1 VEDALYELEVRYTQR
16 RLSELR
22 RLIDEAYRRGDNEMH
37 LRLHA
42 EQNRLMKKLH
52 EQ

>member
-1 VEDALYELEVRYTQR
+1 VEGALYKLEFRYIQR

-22 RLIDEAYRRGDNEMH
+22 RLIVEAYRRGDNEMH

-42 EQNRLMKKLH
+42 EQDQLMKKLH
-52 EQ
+52 DL